1 MKKILVLTAVFSAV
15 MFLANCQSVA
25 KRDVG
30 GKKIV
35 HVMKTGVHIFGGGG
49 APVTACI
56 DGLST
61 EGAKSVIEA
70 GGASQDGLL
79 GITRMLGT
87 VGTETCS
94 AIGY

>member
-1 MKKILVLTAVFSAV
+1 MKKTLLVSAIFAAVAFV
-15 MFLANCQSVA
+15 GNCSSVA